1 MPSSTS
7 SSELHADA
15 YARQTASDRPGVAQ
29 PVPRRPVPAQPWGA
43 ILLGA
48 VALFAVL
55 LGCWEAYWRAY
66 GVVPGIRNGFGL
78 WAIQRRRIDAGEGN
92 ATVLLG
98 SSRLYFDLQLPVWE
112 RLAGK
117 PPIQLSYEG
126 TSPLTA
132 IEDLAA
138 DPKFTG
144 RLLIGVAPD
153 LFFTGG
159 GRGDAAPAYTRKESP
174 AQRVSQWLSMHLVEP
189 YLAFDDP
196 DFALATVI
204 KRQAWPQRPG
214 RHWFMDVRKL
224 SNFEPPRNAYLWA
237 KVADDPEYRELARS
251 IWREGF
257 ITYPGDPTP
266 EEELKTAR
274 EQIERMVKAMAQ
286 LRAHGV
292 QVLFAR
298 LPVSGPYLAYED
310 QHFPRA
316 QTWDALLAAT
326 HAQGVHFQDYPQMQ
340 GYYLPEWSHMPRAEA
355 ERFTAAF
362 YGLIEESFWHE
373 EAADQ
378 AQPPG
383 TAASP

>member
-7 SSELHADA
+7 SSEVHADA
-15 YARQTASDRPGVAQ
+15 YARQTAADRPGVAQ
-29 PVPRRPVPAQPWGA
+29 PVPARPVPAQRWGA
-43 ILLGA
+43 LLLGA
-48 VALFAVL
+48 VALFVVL
-55 LGCWEAYWRAY
+55 LGAWEAYWRAY
-66 GVVPGIRNGFGL
+66 GVVPGVRNGLGL

-98 SSRLYFDLQLPVWE
+98 SSRMYFDVQLPVWE
-112 RLAGK
+112 RLAGRA
-117 PPIQLSYEG
+117 PIQLSYEG

-132 IEDLAA
+132 VEDLAA

-159 GRGDAAPAYTRKESP
+159 GRGDAAAAYARKESP
-174 AQRVSQWLSMHLVEP
+174 AQRVGQWLSTHLLEP

-196 DFALATVI
+196 DFALATVL

-214 RHWFMDVRKL
+214 KHWFMDVRKL
-224 SNFEPPRNAYLWA
+224 TVETLPRNAYLWA
-237 KVADDPEYRELARS
+237 KVSEDPQYLRLVRS
-251 IWREGF
+251 IWSEGF
-257 ITYPGDPTP
+257 VTYPGDPTP
-266 EEELKTAR
+266 AEELKSAR
-274 EQIERMVKAMAQ
+274 EQIARMVQAMAT

-298 LPVSGPYLAYED
+298 LPSAGPYLAYEN

-316 QTWDALLAAT
+316 PTWDALLEAT
-326 HAQGVHFQDYPQMQ
+326 HAPGIYFQDYPQMQ
-340 GYYLPEWSHMPRAEA
+340 GYYLPEWSHMTRAGA

-362 YGLIEESFWHE
+362 YGIIEEGFWHGGGAVDAE
-373 EAADQ
+373 
-378 AQPPG
+378 PPG

>member
-1 MPSSTS
+1 M
-7 SSELHADA
+7 HADA

-29 PVPRRPVPAQPWGA
+29 PVPKRPVPAQRWGV
-43 ILLGA
+43 IMLGA

-55 LGCWEAYWRAY
+55 TGCWEAYWRAY
-66 GVVPGIRNGFGL
+66 GVVPGVRNGLGL
-78 WAIQRRRIDAGEGN
+78 WAIQRRRLDAGEGN

-98 SSRLYFDLQLPVWE
+98 SSRLYFDVQLPVWE

-117 PPIQLSYEG
+117 APIQLSYEG
-126 TSPLTA
+126 TSPMTA

-159 GRGDAAPAYTRKESP
+159 GRGDAAAAYTHKESP
-174 AQRVSQWLSMHLVEP
+174 AQRVGQWLSMHLVEP
-189 YLAFDDP
+189 FLAFDDP
-196 DFALATVI
+196 DYALATVL
-204 KRQAWPQRPG
+204 KRQAWPKRPG
-214 RHWFMDVRKL
+214 RYWFMDVRKL
-224 SNFEPPRNAYLWA
+224 SLEEPSRNAYLWS
-237 KVADDPEYRELARS
+237 KVSDDPAYLKLVRS
-251 IWREGF
+251 VWQEGF
-257 ITYPGDPTP
+257 VTYPGDPTP

-298 LPVSGPYLAYED
+298 LPSSGPYLAYEN

-316 QTWDALLAAT
+316 QTWEALLAAT
-326 HAQGVHFQDYPQMQ
+326 HAPGIYFQDYPQMQ
-340 GYYLPEWSHMPRAEA
+340 GYTLPEWSHMKRADA

-362 YGLIEESFWHE
+362 YGLIEENFWHAGSVE
-373 EAADQ
+373 D

>member
-1 MPSSTS
+1 M
-7 SSELHADA
+7 HADA

-29 PVPRRPVPAQPWGA
+29 PVPRRPVPAQRWGV

-55 LGCWEAYWRAY
+55 IGCWEAYWRAY
-66 GVVPGIRNGFGL
+66 GVIPGVRNGLGL
-78 WAIQRRRIDAGEGN
+78 WAIQRRRLDAGEGN

-98 SSRLYFDLQLPVWE
+98 SSRLYFDVQLPVWE

-117 PPIQLSYEG
+117 APIQLSYEG
-126 TSPLTA
+126 TSPMTA

-138 DPKFTG
+138 DRKFTG

-159 GRGDAAPAYTRKESP
+159 GRGDAAAAYTRKESP
-174 AQRVSQWLSMHLVEP
+174 AQRLGQWLSMHLVEP
-189 YLAFDDP
+189 FLAFDDP
-196 DFALATVI
+196 DFALATVL
-204 KRQAWPQRPG
+204 KRQDWPKRPG
-214 RHWFMDVRKL
+214 RHWFRDVRKL
-224 SNFEPPRNAYLWA
+224 SLEEPSRNAYLWA
-237 KVADDPEYRELARS
+237 KVPDDPEYLKLVRS
-251 IWREGF
+251 IWQEGF
-257 ITYPGDPTP
+257 VTYPGDPTP
-266 EEELKTAR
+266 EQELKTAR
-274 EQIERMVKAMAQ
+274 EQIERMVKAIAQ

-298 LPVSGPYLAYED
+298 LPSSGPYLAYEN

-316 QTWDALLAAT
+316 QTWDALLSAT
-326 HAQGVHFQDYPQMQ
+326 HAPGIYFQDYPQMQ
-340 GYYLPEWSHMPRAEA
+340 GYRLPEWSHMKRADA

-362 YGLIEESFWHE
+362 YGLIEENFWHG
-373 EAADQ
+373 DSGDD

>member
-7 SSELHADA
+7 SSELHTDA

-66 GVVPGIRNGFGL
+66 GVVSGVRNGFGL
-78 WAIQRRRIDAGEGN
+78 WAIQRRRLDAGEGD

-98 SSRLYFDLQLPVWE
+98 SSRLYFDVQLPVWE

-117 PPIQLSYEG
+117 APIQLSYEG

-144 RLLIGVAPD
+144 RLVVGVAPD
-153 LFFTGG
+153 EFFTGG
-159 GRGDAAPAYTRKESP
+159 GLGDEAAAYARRESP
-174 AQRVSQWLSMHLVEP
+174 AQRVGQWLSMHWVEP

-196 DFALATVI
+196 DFALATVL
-204 KRQAWPQRPG
+204 KRQDWPERLG
-214 RHWFMDVRKL
+214 RHWFTDVRKL
-224 SNFEPPRNAYLWA
+224 SIEELPRNAYLWA
-237 KVADDPEYRELARS
+237 KVSEDLRYRELARN
-251 IWREGF
+251 IWRQYF
-257 ITYPGDPTP
+257 VIYPGDPTP
-266 EEELKTAR
+266 AEELKTAR
-274 EQIERMVKAMAQ
+274 EQIERMVKTMVQ

-292 QVLFAR
+292 EVLFAR
-298 LPVSGPYLAYED
+298 LPSSGEYLAYED

-326 HAQGVHFQDYPQMQ
+326 HAPGIHFQDYPQLQ
-340 GYYLPEWSHMPRAEA
+340 GFELPEWSHMPRAEA

-362 YGLIEESFWHE
+362 YGIIEENFWHADGAV
-373 EAADQ
+373 EAA
-378 AQPPG
+378 PPG